1 MRPAPGIVDLKG
13 ALMTSNDFT
22 HDFNRAD
29 AGRGTAER
37 RLDETFQWH
46 RIRRMGRKA

>member
-1 MRPAPGIVDLKG
+1 
-13 ALMTSNDFT
+13 MTSNDLT
-22 HDFNRAD
+22 HAITHTD

>member
-22 HDFNRAD
+22 QSDT
-29 AGRGTAER
+29 GRGTADR